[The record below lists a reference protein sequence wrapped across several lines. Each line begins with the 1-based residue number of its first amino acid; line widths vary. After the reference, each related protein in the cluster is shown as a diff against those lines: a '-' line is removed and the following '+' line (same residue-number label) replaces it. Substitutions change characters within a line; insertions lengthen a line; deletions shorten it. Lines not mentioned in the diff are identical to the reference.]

1 MICQTVRIR
10 VFLRLKKH
18 TIKNQNYEEAIKE
31 FQAAIEY
38 ERSKPPDT
46 LDSEVIV
53 RSLHMMGMAYQKEEN
68 QRNQAIETFKQLA
81 SCFSQHAL
89 GRAAKQI
96 LEAMDKPEEQQ
107 RQRQEQARREKERQL
122 EIERQE
128 QVRRT
133 GREKEKQTLLK
144 SLRECFEQDF
154 LNADE
159 DFKKATSFYRTQ
171 CTAHISPEEYETEK
185 TNYLKRVKQ
194 ERRAEEERR
203 EQARREKEKQ
213 ALLKSLREC
222 FEQDFL
228 NADKDFKTATSF
240 YRTRCK
246 AHISNQEYQIERT
259 KYFKRLK
266 QEQRVAAERILRE
279 CFEQDFLSADE
290 FYQAICIDHIS
301 REEYETEKIN
311 YVQSWAEGRLDPK
324 PDCEQAAA
332 IGAVEGPRTSCGPG
346 RQWQRQPPWSVVRC
360 FCNSTAA
367 YHLNEML
374 LLAFNRKAGRARCA
388 IASLHI

>member
-1 MICQTVRIR
+1 M
-10 VFLRLKKH
+10 H
-18 TIKNQNYEEAIKE
+18 
-31 FQAAIEY
+31 
-38 ERSKPPDT
+38 
-46 LDSEVIV
+46 
-53 RSLHMMGMAYQKEEN
+53 
-68 QRNQAIETFKQLA
+68 
-81 SCFSQHAL
+81 
-89 GRAAKQI
+89 
-96 LEAMDKPEEQQ
+96 KPEEQQ
-107 RQRQEQARREKERQL
+107 RQRQEQARREKKRQL

-332 IGAVEGPRTSCGPG
+332 IGAVEGHVQVIARAGSGKTATLVSRALFLQEHCGVSPD
-346 RQWQRQPPWSVVRC
+346 
-360 FCNSTAA
+360 
-367 YHLNEML
+367 EML
-374 LLAFNRKAGRARCA
+374 LLAFNRKAAGEMRNRLTSYLQDSIPHTMTFHALAYAMVQPGKILFDEEIPNNESRAIQDMIDRYSRDYRQSTITTTNPCLDD
-388 IASLHI
+388 STFS